1 MKENMHGSVSVCV
14 VLREG
19 QPILN
24 FSYQSLFCIS
34 NKNNILI

>member
-19 QPILN
+19 QLILN
-24 FSYQSLFCIS
+24 ISYQSLFCIS
-34 NKNNILI
+34 NKNNVLI